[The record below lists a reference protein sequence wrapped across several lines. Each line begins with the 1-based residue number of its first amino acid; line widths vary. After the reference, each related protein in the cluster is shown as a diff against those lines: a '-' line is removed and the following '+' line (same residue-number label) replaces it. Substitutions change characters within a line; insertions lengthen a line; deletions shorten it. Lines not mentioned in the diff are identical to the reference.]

1 MKPKVILILILVFLI
16 SQVLGCAILQKPIE
30 FVDEFINTTFFPP
43 YSGPKA
49 KLTVADFEIM
59 TAKAT
64 SDISSNLRDLL
75 ISGLQKSG
83 RFEILSL
90 SKDGINKDSGLIIST
105 RLLDFEP
112 YGSGGKSGVAGAGS
126 AASGSLYS
134 LLGPSVNRSYITLDI
149 RIVDSTSS
157 KVLFSERISAQVAG
171 DYSPDEDPRQD
182 KKIGQG
188 LAVYSGTSMEEAI
201 NKCMLEA
208 VNYIIQ
214 KVPAQYYKGGD
225 KDGKA

>member
-1 MKPKVILILILVFLI
+1 
-16 SQVLGCAILQKPIE
+16 
-30 FVDEFINTTFFPP
+30 
-43 YSGPKA
+43 
-49 KLTVADFEIM
+49 
-59 TAKAT
+59 
-64 SDISSNLRDLL
+64 
-75 ISGLQKSG
+75 
-83 RFEILSL
+83 
-90 SKDGINKDSGLIIST
+90 
-105 RLLDFEP
+105 
-112 YGSGGKSGVAGAGS
+112 
-126 AASGSLYS
+126 
-134 LLGPSVNRSYITLDI
+134 LDI